1 MEILV
6 PLLVNLGAAALIY
19 ILLRRRID
27 VQYSQKA
34 FLDKIQKEIGQIVTE
49 MNQTTERNIQLLEN
63 KLEALKSLSERA
75 QNLITRGNS
84 ELHSLQD
91 RYQQIG
97 SFSRPSLP
105 AVRPT
110 VKEQARVLPEGEAT
124 GRLTGKPA
132 QSSEPDPQARVS
144 PEEAGNSLQKEG
156 NKDKSRDRR
165 KQEATELYIRGE
177 DLDRIAEQTGLSL
190 GEVELIVALIR
201 R

>member
-19 ILLRRRID
+19 ILLRRRMD

-63 KLEALKSLSERA
+63 KLEALQSLSDRA

-91 RYQQIG
+91 RYQKIG
-97 SFSRPSLP
+97 GFSRPSLP
-105 AVRPT
+105 AVRPAA
-110 VKEQARVLPEGEAT
+110 KEQTRTTPEPDVS
-124 GRLTGKPA
+124 RKPV
-132 QSSEPDPQARVS
+132 QNSEPDRQLSVAPATSEPAPR
-144 PEEAGNSLQKEG
+144 KEG
-156 NKDKSRDRR
+156 SEGKSRDRR